1 MLPSSSNGTKPDI
14 NLAVRLFLSSASK
27 KFSDQIYRLTGLKPR
42 RLAIYR
48 EALRHSSVNKAEK
61 TTKNESDNERLEFLG
76 DAILD
81 AVVAE
86 MLFMRYP
93 LKQEGFLTEMRM
105 RVVNREQ
112 MGYLANRLGLVQMM
126 DIKPELLK
134 HHSAVKSIAGNA
146 LEAIIGAVY
155 LDHGYKKAKIFI
167 SQRLI
172 GQYLDLDK
180 LMSTTI
186 SYKAVLLKWAQQQ
199 KKTVSWTHK
208 TESHGKKEL
217 HVLAVSID
225 DQVVATDKNLSR
237 KKAEELCCEKACRA
251 LSIQD

>member
-1 MLPSSSNGTKPDI
+1 M
-14 NLAVRLFLSSASK
+14 AVRLFLSSASK
-27 KFSDQIYRLTGLKPR
+27 RFSDQIYRLTGLKPR

-48 EALRHSSVNKAEK
+48 EALRHSSVNSSEK
-61 TTKNESDNERLEFLG
+61 SDKTLSDNERLEFLG

-112 MGYLANRLGLVQMM
+112 MSYLANRLGLVQMM
-126 DIKPELLK
+126 DLKPELLK
-134 HHSAVKSIAGNA
+134 HPSAVKSIAGNA
-146 LEAIIGAVY
+146 MEAIIGAVY

-167 SQRLI
+167 TQRLI
-172 GQYLDLDK
+172 GQYLDLEK

-186 SYKAVLLKWAQQQ
+186 SYKAVLLKWVQQQ
-199 KKTVSWTHK
+199 KKTVSWNHI
-208 TESHGKKEL
+208 TEIHGRKDL
-217 HVLAVSID
+217 HVVSVLID
-225 DQVVATDKNLSR
+225 NQIVASDKNLSR
-237 KKAEELCCEKACRA
+237 KKAEELCCEKACRI
-251 LSIQD
+251 LQIQD